1 MEDSISQ
8 MRCVRVVRLCAGA
21 GDDKE
26 GKQEEMSDIERIV
39 LGIPLGLE
47 HSLSLLQCSNTANN
61 RFWDKITK
69 LVKCQLQI

>member
-47 HSLSLLQCSNTANN
+47 HSLSIL
-61 RFWDKITK
+61 
-69 LVKCQLQI
+69 